1 MKDSP
6 VFWKMRDGR
15 LISVDDM
22 DIKHLRNV
30 LKMIVRNREK
40 ALQQLQ
46 SKPKIQFELNG
57 DIAQSFINDRQDAEF
72 EEELGYPFHDDKC
85 RGNQW

>member
-22 DIKHLRNV
+22 DINHLRNV

-40 ALQQLQ
+40 ALQQSQ
-46 SKPKIQFELNG
+46 SKPKVEFKLNG
-57 DIAQSFINDRQDAEF
+57 DIAQSFINDMLDAEL
-72 EEELGYPFHDDKC
+72 EEELGYPFHDNAC
-85 RGNQW
+85 RGN